1 MIDIFYKNQYNET
14 TGEIKEL
21 GSPSASSIEAVST
34 HLFGEKGV
42 DGSNNFGIK
51 YPTTVK
57 MFEAAQTVN
66 AFKKFAMDHLLDSRS
81 SRNNEHLI
89 PFLQNIYEDRRIQ
102 TLYDTF
108 SSIEELKGLEDQ
120 YFRFKENT
128 HFIPVLESLLSRSEK
143 HGTELSHLVGSE
155 KLRSMITNRLID
167 SRNYEDRTIVSLS
180 ESLEEWQTETIQ
192 FRSIEK
198 DLLEFEHLN
207 EQINVLDKEIKM
219 LIEDIE
225 YRIRPEI
232 DKIFLEIN
240 IQTSEL
246 NEELVARQNNYKFVN
261 VDVNIPDFL
270 SNLSNIPP
278 LPGNLKTSMYQNF
291 STLTGMKDPVKF
303 AYKLIESLKNGF
315 GQINLDSGSYLKA
328 NHESFFQDE
337 EFCGEKNMEK
347 SRETFRMNG
356 NASSF
361 QSDIENIFEKIFSR
375 FQETERVVNTIMEKL
390 SSESDVDLNVS
401 KRRAQSMIRDSRAF
415 FLKVSNETSV
425 NEILKRSFDKLD
437 ENMAILI
444 DAYKYRNLKN
454 EEKSSIK
461 FEKPLNNAYLGLTR
475 AIKRNHV
482 LERYKITIHAFKHH
496 LFPFYPLFIT
506 HSGITTKLEWYDNEP
521 DIQAALDH
529 VDYLREKTKFLDS
542 SINKY
547 NHLLFKDIDFSSN
560 ESSLFGPFFIWK
572 YDTFKAEIMKLL
584 KGEEIVIR
592 AKIQDGIN
600 HGIIKFNEIGIHM
613 KAKEKIVNEQLN
625 NVLLSF
631 GITMTMVTKCEYLC
645 NQKIFSFPVHND
657 IVISY
662 SFKRYPNGQPV
673 MSNDVYHKLT
683 ESSSFL
689 SPYAIWKIKI
699 TSINT
704 NFDDLEKF
712 TNADIDLELSG
723 RGQYMQNDPLLTDIC
738 KNQIL

>member
-34 HLFGEKGV
+34 HLFGENGV
-42 DGSNNFGIK
+42 DGSNNLGIK
-51 YPTTVK
+51 YPTTVE
-57 MFEAAQTVN
+57 MFEAAHTVN
-66 AFKKFAMDHLLDSRS
+66 AFKKYAMDHLLDSRS
-81 SRNNEHLI
+81 SRDNKHLI
-89 PFLQNIYEDRRIQ
+89 SFLQNIYEDKRIQ

-120 YFRFKENT
+120 YFRFKKNP
-128 HFIPVLESLLSRSEK
+128 HFIPVLGSLLSRSEK

-155 KLRSMITNRLID
+155 KLRSMITSSLIE
-167 SRNYEDRTIVSLS
+167 SKNYEGRTIVSLS
-180 ESLEEWQTETIQ
+180 ECLEEWKTETIQ
-192 FRSIEK
+192 FRNIEK
-198 DLLEFEHLN
+198 DLLEFEHRS
-207 EQINVLDKEIKM
+207 EQINALDKEIKL

-225 YRIRPEI
+225 YRIRPGI
-232 DKIFLEIN
+232 DNIFLEIN
-240 IQTSEL
+240 AQIFEL
-246 NEELVARQNNYKFVN
+246 NEELVARQNNYNFVN

-270 SNLSNIPP
+270 SNLSNIPT
-278 LPGNLKTSMYQNF
+278 LPGNLKSSMYQNF
-291 STLTGMKDPVKF
+291 SALTGMKDPVKF
-303 AYKLIESLKNGF
+303 AYKLIESLKNSF

-328 NHESFFQDE
+328 NDESSIQDE
-337 EFCGEKNMEK
+337 KF
-347 SRETFRMNG
+347 RRTFRMNE
-356 NASSF
+356 NALSF
-361 QSDIENIFEKIFSR
+361 QSFRENIYEKIFGR
-375 FQETERVVNTIMEKL
+375 FQEMERVVNTIMEKL
-390 SSESDVDLNVS
+390 SSESDVELNTS
-401 KRRAQSMIRDSRAF
+401 KRRAQSAIRDSRAF

-437 ENMAILI
+437 ENMAILT

-592 AKIQDGIN
+592 ANIQDGIN

-613 KAKEKIVNEQLN
+613 KAKEKMVNEQLN

-645 NQKIFSFPVHND
+645 DQQIFSFPVHND

-673 MSNDVYHKLT
+673 MSNDVYHKLR

-689 SPYAIWKIKI
+689 SPYAIWKVKI

-704 NFDDLEKF
+704 NFDELEKF

-723 RGQYMQNDPLLTDIC
+723 RGQCIRNDPLLTDIC